1 MDRTVGPE
9 TESDLLK
16 AIAEAWGETPDTS
29 GFLTVA
35 EISEAMGW
43 SRDKTLVALRRIRKM
58 GRLVS
63 GRKYVENIAGQNQP
77 LPAYRIRKDDAE

>member
-1 MDRTVGPE
+1 MDRIVGPE
-9 TESDLLK
+9 TERLIEGYRRRGVKRQMLPGF
-16 AIAEAWGETPDTS
+16 AAAE
-29 GFLTVA
+29 VR
-35 EISEAMGW
+35 AMGW
-43 SRDKTLVALRRIRKM
+43 SRQDLVALRRIRKM